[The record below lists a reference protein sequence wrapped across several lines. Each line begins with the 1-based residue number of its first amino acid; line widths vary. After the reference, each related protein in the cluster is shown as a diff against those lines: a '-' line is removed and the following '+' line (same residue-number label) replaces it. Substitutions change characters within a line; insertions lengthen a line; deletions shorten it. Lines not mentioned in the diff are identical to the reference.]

1 MYKIFKRTAKTAEQF
16 SRARKYHVAYVN
28 SVKEALDTCKAL
40 NESRSER
47 QVKNGT
53 MFEFTKVG

>member
-16 SRARKYHVAYVN
+16 SCARKYHIAYVN
-28 SVKEALDTCKAL
+28 SIKEALDTCEAL
-40 NESRSER
+40 NKSRSER